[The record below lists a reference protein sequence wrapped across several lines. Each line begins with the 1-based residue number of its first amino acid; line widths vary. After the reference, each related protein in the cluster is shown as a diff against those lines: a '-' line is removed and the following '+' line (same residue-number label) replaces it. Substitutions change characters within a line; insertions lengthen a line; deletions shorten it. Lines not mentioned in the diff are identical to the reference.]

1 MWYNYFNDPI
11 RNLRYFVAHMSHLKP
26 NFITNN
32 DIKNNPISNGTR
44 AFVFILLFVSL
55 FGFFGVAN
63 AQFGTLPQTDVGID
77 MVPPNP
83 GPGEVVYVS
92 ATSYGTDL
100 NSANF
105 TWMINGKTQKFG
117 VGEKSFSFTTGD
129 INTTTVLD
137 ISIET
142 RSGEIIR
149 KNFRVRPVSIDLIWE
164 SEGFVPPFYKG
175 KALFSH
181 QNKVTV
187 IAQPHIISSNGQEI
201 GAKNLIYTWKK
212 NGSVIESAS
221 GFGKNIYSF
230 VSPLISRPSKIEVEV
245 STVDDTRKGYSS
257 ITLNP
262 TEPSILFY
270 KKDPV
275 NGIEFQKSLQNTA
288 ELLNSKEVTV
298 VSVPLFFGTETPN
311 DGSLSF
317 RWFINGS
324 LVKDTPNQSVQVFR
338 PIEGT
343 SGTAKISL
351 SIENNRK
358 ILQSASNNF
367 NLNFGNS
374 ND

>member
-1 MWYNYFNDPI
+1 MYKYIVKGF
-11 RNLRYFVAHMSHLKP
+11 LY
-26 NFITNN
+26 
-32 DIKNNPISNGTR
+32 GTIILMKQS
-44 AFVFILLFVSL
+44 VFILLFVSI

-63 AQFGTLPQTDVGID
+63 AQFGTLPETEVGID
-77 MVPPNP
+77 MVPQNP
-83 GPGEVVYVS
+83 GPEEIVYVS

-100 NSANF
+100 NAANF
-105 TWMINGKTQKFG
+105 TWKINNKTQKFG

-137 ISIET
+137 IVIET
-142 RSGEIIR
+142 RDGETI
-149 KNFRVRPVSIDLIWE
+149 KKTFRIRPVSIDLIWE

-175 KALFSH
+175 KSLFSH
-181 QNKVTV
+181 QNQITV
-187 IAQPHIISSNGQEI
+187 IAQPHMISSGGLEI

-212 NGSVIESAS
+212 NGSVLESVS
-221 GFGKNIYSF
+221 GFGKNTYSF

-245 STVDDTRKGYSS
+245 STVDDTRKGYSY

-262 TEPSILFY
+262 TEPSVLFY

-298 VSVPLFFGTETPN
+298 VSVPLFFGIENPDN
-311 DGSLSF
+311 GDLSF

-324 LVKDTPNQSVQVFR
+324 MVKDTPNQSVQVFR

-374 ND
+374 NN